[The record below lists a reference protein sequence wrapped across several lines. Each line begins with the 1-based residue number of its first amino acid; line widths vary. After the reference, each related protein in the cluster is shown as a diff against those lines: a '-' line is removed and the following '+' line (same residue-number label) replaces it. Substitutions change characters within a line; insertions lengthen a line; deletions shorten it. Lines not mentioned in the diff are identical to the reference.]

1 MLLLS
6 WPGMAAVAVYDNEPV
21 TDPSLEPL
29 RPMDNVICT
38 PHIGYVTHEEYEL
51 QFSDVFAQVVAFA
64 KRHSDQRHKA
74 EGAGG
79 WAFRSTRTVI

>member
-21 TDPSLEPL
+21 TDPSSEPL
-29 RPMDNVICT
+29 LSMDNVVCT

-64 KRHSDQRHKA
+64 NGTPINVVNPKVLEAGGSDQIER
-74 EGAGG
+74 
-79 WAFRSTRTVI
+79 